1 MFWGNDTAISFPNLG
16 ITLNNVPRGF
26 TVFGFDIAFYGL
38 IIGIGM
44 LSGIL
49 IARSQAKR
57 TGQNPDFYLDFAIIA
72 IPLGVIGAR
81 LYSVIFEWEKY
92 TDDFWSIFN
101 LRQGGLA
108 IYGGVIAALLT
119 VLVFCKVKK
128 FSYGL
133 FADTGIFGLLLGQ
146 IIGRWGNFFNREC
159 FGNFTD
165 SFMAMRIDV
174 TDGALGT
181 VFKPAVI
188 PDELLAHMYEGKE
201 KALESIMEIRN
212 NIVTAADGHQYIQV
226 QPTFLYESLW
236 NLALLI
242 GILIYLPRKKFNG
255 EIVLMYLGGYGLG
268 RFFIE
273 GVRTDQ
279 LFLWNTSIAVS
290 QALSLVLFVA
300 AVALI
305 VVFRIRAAKGKIA
318 KFDSVAFFK
327 AYDEKHNSGKKNK
340 NDVTRAAEVV
350 DDIARAESAEAEA
363 ETEAETEA
371 EADKSG
377 EAAAEPVTDVDA
389 ADDGSAVAEK
399 EEKTVSEEQ

>member
-1 MFWGNDTAISFPNLG
+1 MFWGNDTSIIFPNLG
-16 ITLNNVPRGF
+16 INLNNVPRGF
-26 TVFGFDIAFYGL
+26 TVFDFNVAFYGL

-44 LSGIL
+44 IGGIL

-119 VLVFCKVKK
+119 VLVFCKIKK

-159 FGNFTD
+159 FGNYTD
-165 SFMAMRIDV
+165 SLLAMRIDV
-174 TDGALGT
+174 TDRSLWSI
-181 VFKPAVI
+181 FKPNVVS
-188 PDELLAHMYEGKE
+188 DDVLAAMYEGKE
-201 KALESIMEIRN
+201 KALSSIMEIRN
-212 NIVTAADGHQYIQV
+212 NIVTAADGNSYIQV

-242 GILIYLPRKKFNG
+242 GLLIYLPKKKFNG

-279 LFLWNTSIAVS
+279 LFLWNSGIAVS

-300 AVALI
+300 AVVLI

-318 KFDSVAFFK
+318 KFDSVAYFK
-327 AYDEKHNSGKKNK
+327 AYDEKHNTSRTKKNTK
-340 NDVTRAAEVV
+340 ARVAEVIG
-350 DDIARAESAEAEA
+350 DIAEAEKAEAEKAEAEKAEAEEAEA
-363 ETEAETEA
+363 EKADVEQAEAENAEA
-371 EADKSG
+371 EQTEADK
-377 EAAAEPVTDVDA
+377 
-389 ADDGSAVAEK
+389 
-399 EEKTVSEEQ
+399 

>member
-1 MFWGNDTAISFPNLG
+1 MFWGNDTTISFPKLG
-16 ITLNNVPRGF
+16 IYLKDVPRGF
-26 TVFGFDIAFYGL
+26 TVFGYNIAFYGL

-44 LSGIL
+44 ICGIL

-57 TGQNPDFYLDFAIIA
+57 TGQNPDFYLDFAIAA

-81 LYSVIFEWEKY
+81 IYSVIFEWEKY

-119 VLVFCKVKK
+119 VFFFCRIKK

-133 FADTGIFGLLLGQ
+133 FADTGIHGLILGQ

-159 FGNFTD
+159 FGGFTD

-174 TDGALGT
+174 TDRSLAS
-181 VFKPAVI
+181 VFKPGIVSN
-188 PDELLAHMYEGKE
+188 EMLANMYEGKE
-201 KALESIMEIRN
+201 KALAGIMEIRD

-236 NLALLI
+236 NLLLLI
-242 GILIYLPRKKFNG
+242 IMLIYLPKKKFNG
-255 EIVLMYLGGYGLG
+255 EIVLIYLAGYGLG

-279 LFLWNTSIAVS
+279 LFIWNTGIAAS
-290 QALSLVLFVA
+290 QALSLLLFIA
-300 AVALI
+300 AVILI
-305 VVFRIRAAKGKIA
+305 IVFRIRAAKGKIA
-318 KFDSVAFFK
+318 VFDYVTFFK
-327 AYDEKHNSGKKNK
+327 AYDEKHKTSKKGKNS
-340 NDVTRAAEVV
+340 VTRVAEVV
-350 DDIARAESAEAEA
+350 GDIAEAERA
-363 ETEAETEA
+363 EEEKLAEKEKSEEEKPVGKENPSEEEKTEEKE
-371 EADKSG
+371 K
-377 EAAAEPVTDVDA
+377 P
-389 ADDGSAVAEK
+389 EK
-399 EEKTVSEEQ
+399 EEKTTEREKTL

>member
-1 MFWGNDTAISFPNLG
+1 MTTGHLSGSAGDMFWGNDTSIIFPNLG
-16 ITLNNVPRGF
+16 ITLNGVPRGI
-26 TVFGFDIAFYGL
+26 TLFGFDIAFYGM

-57 TGQNPDFYLDFAIIA
+57 TGQNPDFYLDFAIMA

-81 LYSVIFEWEKY
+81 LYSVIFEWENY
-92 TDDFWSIFN
+92 TNDFWSIFN

-108 IYGGVIAALLT
+108 IYGGVIAALIT
-119 VLVFCKVKK
+119 VFVFCKIKK

-133 FADTGIFGLLLGQ
+133 FADTGISGLLLGQ

-159 FGNFTD
+159 FGNYTD

-174 TDGALGT
+174 ADRSLAS
-181 VFKPAVI
+181 VFKPGVVS
-188 PDELLAHMYEGKE
+188 DELLKTMYEGKE

-212 NIVTAADGHQYIQV
+212 NIVMGADGHSYIQV

-242 GILIYLPRKKFNG
+242 GILIYLPKKKFNG
-255 EIVLMYLGGYGLG
+255 EIVLIYLAGYGLG

-290 QALSLVLFVA
+290 QALSLILFVA

-305 VVFRIRAAKGKIA
+305 VIFRIRAAKGKIVP
-318 KFDSVAFFK
+318 FDSTAFFK
-327 AYDEKHNSGKKNK
+327 AYNEKQQKKTK
-340 NDVTRAAEVV
+340 KTVGSAPAAAASVKDDSNDVPNDGEIVGESFVPSETGENFPTVP
-350 DDIARAESAEAEA
+350 DDPVNYG
-363 ETEAETEA
+363 ETEQNE
-371 EADKSG
+371 
-377 EAAAEPVTDVDA
+377 
-389 ADDGSAVAEK
+389 
-399 EEKTVSEEQ
+399 

>member
-1 MFWGNDTAISFPNLG
+1 MFWGNSTAISFPNLG
-16 ITLNNVPRGF
+16 ITLDNVPRGI
-26 TVFGFDIAFYGL
+26 TVFGFDIAFYGM

-81 LYSVIFEWEKY
+81 LYSVIFEWENY
-92 TDDFWSIFN
+92 THDFWSIFN

-119 VLVFCKVKK
+119 VYVFCKVKK

-133 FADTGIFGLLLGQ
+133 FADTGIYGLLLGQ

-159 FGNFTD
+159 FGGYTD

-174 TDGALGT
+174 TDSSLSS
-181 VFKPAVI
+181 VFKPGVVS
-188 PDELLAHMYEGKE
+188 DELLKSMYEGKD
-201 KALESIMEIRN
+201 KALSSIMEIRN
-212 NIVTAADGHQYIQV
+212 NIVTAADGHSYIQV

-242 GILIYLPRKKFNG
+242 GILIYLPKKKFNG
-255 EIVLMYLGGYGLG
+255 EIVLIYLAGYGLG

-279 LFLWNTSIAVS
+279 LFLWNTGIAVS

-305 VVFRIRAAKGKIA
+305 IFFRIRAAKGKLVP
-318 KFDSVAFFK
+318 FDSVAFFK
-327 AYDEKHNSGKKNK
+327 RYNEKQQKTKKSEK
-340 NDVTRAAEVV
+340 NDATNAENTP
-350 DDIARAESAEAEA
+350 AEEA
-363 ETEAETEA
+363 
-371 EADKSG
+371 
-377 EAAAEPVTDVDA
+377 VA
-389 ADDGSAVAEK
+389 ADDDIDDEQKTAEYNLSTVEETQELPESQDSDVAVDSEDQEK
-399 EEKTVSEEQ
+399 QM

>member
-1 MFWGNDTAISFPNLG
+1 MFWGNDTAISFPKLG
-16 ITLNNVPRGF
+16 ITLNDVPRGF
-26 TVFGFDIAFYGL
+26 TVFGYNIAFYGL

-44 LSGIL
+44 ICGIL

-57 TGQNPDFYLDFAIIA
+57 TGQNPDFYLDFAIAA

-119 VLVFCKVKK
+119 VFFFCKIKK

-133 FADTGIFGLLLGQ
+133 FADTGISGLILGQ

-159 FGNFTD
+159 FGSFTD

-174 TDGALGT
+174 ADRSLAS
-181 VFKPAVI
+181 VFKPGVVSN
-188 PDELLAHMYEGKE
+188 EMLAGMYEGKE
-201 KALESIMEIRN
+201 KALAGIMEIRD
-212 NIVTAADGHQYIQV
+212 NIITAADGHQYIQV

-236 NLALLI
+236 NLLILI
-242 GILIYLPRKKFNG
+242 GILIYLPKKKFNG
-255 EIVLMYLGGYGLG
+255 EIVLIYLAGYGLG

-279 LFLWNTSIAVS
+279 LFLWNSGIAVS
-290 QALSLVLFVA
+290 QALSLALFVA
-300 AVALI
+300 AVALMI
-305 VVFRIRAAKGKIA
+305 IFRIRAAKGKIA
-318 KFDSVAFFK
+318 QFDSVAFFK
-327 AYDEKHNSGKKNK
+327 VYDEKHKTDKKDK
-340 NDVTRAAEVV
+340 NAVTRVAEVV
-350 DDIARAESAEAEA
+350 GDIAAAESAEAEA
-363 ETEAETEA
+363 EAEVGSEEAEDKTKAETE
-371 EADKSG
+371 
-377 EAAAEPVTDVDA
+377 
-389 ADDGSAVAEK
+389 DGSNGDGEIK
-399 EEKTVSEEQ
+399 DLGKT

>member
-1 MFWGNDTAISFPNLG
+1 MFWGNDTTIQFPNLG
-16 ITLNNVPRGF
+16 ITLNGVPRGI
-26 TVFGFDIAFYGL
+26 TVFGFDIAFYGM

-81 LYSVIFEWEKY
+81 LYSVIFEWENY
-92 TDDFWSIFN
+92 THDFWSIFN

-119 VLVFCKVKK
+119 VFVFCKVKK

-133 FADTGIFGLLLGQ
+133 FADTGISGLLLGQ

-159 FGNFTD
+159 FGNYTD

-174 TDGALGT
+174 TDRSLAS
-181 VFKPAVI
+181 VFKPGVVS
-188 PDELLAHMYEGKE
+188 DELLRSMYEGKD

-212 NIVTAADGHQYIQV
+212 NIVTGADGNSYIQV

-242 GILIYLPRKKFNG
+242 GILIYLPKKKFNG
-255 EIVLMYLGGYGLG
+255 EIVLIYLAGYGLG

-279 LFLWNTSIAVS
+279 LFIWNTGIAVS
-290 QALSLVLFVA
+290 QALSLVLFIA
-300 AVALI
+300 AVTLI
-305 VVFRIRAAKGKIA
+305 IVFRIRAAKGKIVA
-318 KFDSVAFFK
+318 FDSASFFK
-327 AYDEKHNSGKKNK
+327 VYNEKQNKKK
-340 NDVTRAAEVV
+340 SEV
-350 DDIARAESAEAEA
+350 
-363 ETEAETEA
+363 
-371 EADKSG
+371 K
-377 EAAAEPVTDVDA
+377 
-389 ADDGSAVAEK
+389 
-399 EEKTVSEEQ
+399 VSEETEQNDTQPVEETPDAERGDSDHSIEPQEGKDGGAETDE

>member
-1 MFWGNDTAISFPNLG
+1 MFWGNDTAISFPKLG
-16 ITLNNVPRGF
+16 ITLNDVPRGF
-26 TVFGFDIAFYGL
+26 TVFGYNIAFYGL

-44 LSGIL
+44 ICGIL

-57 TGQNPDFYLDFAIIA
+57 TGQNPDFYLDFAIAA

-119 VLVFCKVKK
+119 VFFFCKIKK

-133 FADTGIFGLLLGQ
+133 FADTGISGLILGQ

-159 FGNFTD
+159 FGSFTD

-174 TDGALGT
+174 ADRSLAS
-181 VFKPAVI
+181 VFKPGVVSN
-188 PDELLAHMYEGKE
+188 EMLAGMYEGKE
-201 KALESIMEIRN
+201 KALAGIMEIRD
-212 NIVTAADGHQYIQV
+212 NIITAADGHQYIQV

-236 NLALLI
+236 NLLILI
-242 GILIYLPRKKFNG
+242 GILIYLPKKKFNG
-255 EIVLMYLGGYGLG
+255 EIVLIYLAGYGLG

-279 LFLWNTSIAVS
+279 LFLWNSGIAVS
-290 QALSLVLFVA
+290 QALSLALFVV
-300 AVALI
+300 AVALMI
-305 VVFRIRAAKGKIA
+305 IFRIRAAKGKIA
-318 KFDSVAFFK
+318 QFDSVAFFK
-327 AYDEKHNSGKKNK
+327 VYDEKHKTDKKDK
-340 NDVTRAAEVV
+340 NAVTRVAEVV
-350 DDIARAESAEAEA
+350 GEIAAAESAEAEA
-363 ETEAETEA
+363 EAEVGSEEEAEDKTKAETE
-371 EADKSG
+371 
-377 EAAAEPVTDVDA
+377 
-389 ADDGSAVAEK
+389 DGSNGDGEIKDPGKA
-399 EEKTVSEEQ
+399 

>member
-1 MFWGNDTAISFPNLG
+1 MFWGNDTAISFPKLG
-16 ITLNNVPRGF
+16 ITLNDVPRGF
-26 TVFGFDIAFYGL
+26 TVFGYNIAFYGL

-44 LSGIL
+44 ICGIL

-57 TGQNPDFYLDFAIIA
+57 TGQNPDFYLDFAIAA

-119 VLVFCKVKK
+119 VFFFCKIKK

-133 FADTGIFGLLLGQ
+133 FADTGISGLILGQ

-159 FGNFTD
+159 FGSFTD

-174 TDGALGT
+174 ADRSLAS
-181 VFKPAVI
+181 VFKPGVVSN
-188 PDELLAHMYEGKE
+188 EMLAGMYEGKE
-201 KALESIMEIRN
+201 KALAGIMEIRD
-212 NIVTAADGHQYIQV
+212 NIITAADGHQYIQV

-236 NLALLI
+236 NLLILI
-242 GILIYLPRKKFNG
+242 GILIYLPKKKFNG
-255 EIVLMYLGGYGLG
+255 EIVLIYLAGYGLG

-279 LFLWNTSIAVS
+279 LFLWNSGIAVS
-290 QALSLVLFVA
+290 QALSLALFVA
-300 AVALI
+300 AVALMI
-305 VVFRIRAAKGKIA
+305 IFRIRAAKGKIA
-318 KFDSVAFFK
+318 QFDSVAFFK
-327 AYDEKHNSGKKNK
+327 AYDEKHKTDKKDK
-340 NDVTRAAEVV
+340 NAVTRVAEVV
-350 DDIARAESAEAEA
+350 GDIAAAESAEAEA
-363 ETEAETEA
+363 ETEVGSEEAEDKTKTETE
-371 EADKSG
+371 
-377 EAAAEPVTDVDA
+377 
-389 ADDGSAVAEK
+389 DGSNGDGEIK
-399 EEKTVSEEQ
+399 DPGKT

>member
-1 MFWGNDTAISFPNLG
+1 MFWGNDTSIIFPNLG
-16 ITLNNVPRGF
+16 IELNNVPRGF
-26 TVFGFDIAFYGL
+26 TVFGFNVAFYGL

-57 TGQNPDFYLDFAIIA
+57 TGQNPDFYLDFALIA

-119 VLVFCKVKK
+119 VLVFCKIKK

-159 FGNFTD
+159 FGNYTD
-165 SFMAMRIDV
+165 SLFAMRIDV
-174 TDGALGT
+174 TDRSLWSI
-181 VFKPAVI
+181 FKPAVI
-188 PDELLAHMYEGKE
+188 PDEVLSAMYEGKE
-201 KALESIMEIRN
+201 KALSSIMEIRN
-212 NIVTAADGHQYIQV
+212 NIVTAADGNSYIQV
-226 QPTFLYESLW
+226 QPTFLYESIW

-242 GILIYLPRKKFNG
+242 GLLIYLPKKKFNG

-279 LFLWNTSIAVS
+279 LFLWNSGIAVS

-300 AVALI
+300 AVTLI
-305 VVFRIRAAKGKIA
+305 VIFRIRAAKGKIA
-318 KFDSVAFFK
+318 MFDSVAFFK
-327 AYDEKHNSGKKNK
+327 AYDEKHNTKKTKKNT
-340 NDVTRAAEVV
+340 NARVAEVV
-350 DDIARAESAEAEA
+350 GDIAEAEKA
-363 ETEAETEA
+363 EGDRVLAENTETEKVESEQAGADIQDTGDASSENAATEN
-371 EADKSG
+371 
-377 EAAAEPVTDVDA
+377 
-389 ADDGSAVAEK
+389 
-399 EEKTVSEEQ
+399 EKTDK

>member
-1 MFWGNDTAISFPNLG
+1 MFWGNSTAISFPKLG
-16 ITLNNVPRGF
+16 ITLENVPRGI
-26 TVFGFDIAFYGL
+26 TVFGFDIAFYGM

-81 LYSVIFEWEKY
+81 LYSVIFEWENY
-92 TDDFWSIFN
+92 THDFWSIFN

-119 VLVFCKVKK
+119 VFVFCKVKK

-133 FADTGIFGLLLGQ
+133 FADTGISGLLLGQ

-159 FGNFTD
+159 FGGYTD

-174 TDGALGT
+174 TDSSLSS
-181 VFKPAVI
+181 VFKPGVVS
-188 PDELLAHMYEGKE
+188 DELLKSMYEGKD
-201 KALESIMEIRN
+201 KALSSIMEIRN
-212 NIVTAADGHQYIQV
+212 NIVTAADGHSYIQV

-242 GILIYLPRKKFNG
+242 GILIYLPKKKFNG
-255 EIVLMYLGGYGLG
+255 EIVLIYLAGYGLG

-279 LFLWNTSIAVS
+279 LFLWNSSIAVS

-305 VVFRIRAAKGKIA
+305 VFFRIRAAKGKLVP
-318 KFDSVAFFK
+318 FDSATFFK
-327 AYDEKHNSGKKNK
+327 IYNEKQQKKSK
-340 NDVTRAAEVV
+340 KS
-350 DDIARAESAEAEA
+350 AESATVA
-363 ETEAETEA
+363 ETSVEEKSDASSDSLDSGDNPEPPETE
-371 EADKSG
+371 EDTPVVP
-377 EAAAEPVTDVDA
+377 EDPVTPEETEV
-389 ADDGSAVAEK
+389 K
-399 EEKTVSEEQ
+399 ESETKKSE

>member
-1 MFWGNDTAISFPNLG
+1 MFWGNSTAISFPNLG
-16 ITLNNVPRGF
+16 ITLENVPRGI
-26 TVFGFDIAFYGL
+26 TVFGFDIAFYGM

-81 LYSVIFEWEKY
+81 LYSVIFEWENY
-92 TDDFWSIFN
+92 AHDFWSIFN

-119 VLVFCKVKK
+119 VFVFCKVKK

-133 FADTGIFGLLLGQ
+133 FADTGISGLLLGQ

-159 FGNFTD
+159 FGNYTD
-165 SFMAMRIDV
+165 SFMGMRIDG
-174 TDGALGT
+174 TDRSLAS
-181 VFKPAVI
+181 VFKPGVVS
-188 PDELLAHMYEGKE
+188 DEILRNMYEGKE
-201 KALESIMEIRN
+201 KALASIMEIRN
-212 NIVTAADGHQYIQV
+212 NIVLGADGHSYIQV

-242 GILIYLPRKKFNG
+242 GILIYLPKKKFNG
-255 EIVLMYLGGYGLG
+255 EIVLIYLAGYGLG

-279 LFLWNTSIAVS
+279 LFIWNTGIAVS

-300 AVALI
+300 AIALI
-305 VVFRIRAAKGKIA
+305 ILFRIRAAKGKIA
-318 KFDSVAFFK
+318 SFDYISFFK
-327 AYDEKHNSGKKNK
+327 VYDEKNNTGKKGK
-340 NDVTRAAEVV
+340 KAVTRVAEVV
-350 DDIARAESAEAEA
+350 SDIAEAESAEAEA
-363 ETEAETEA
+363 ANKEAEESETPTEQTN
-371 EADKSG
+371 EKK
-377 EAAAEPVTDVDA
+377 TD
-389 ADDGSAVAEK
+389 SNE
-399 EEKTVSEEQ
+399 

>member
-1 MFWGNDTAISFPNLG
+1 MFWGNSTAISFPNLG
-16 ITLNNVPRGF
+16 ITLDNVPRGI
-26 TVFGFDIAFYGL
+26 TVFGFDIAFYGM

-81 LYSVIFEWEKY
+81 LYSVIFEWENY
-92 TDDFWSIFN
+92 THDFWSIFN

-119 VLVFCKVKK
+119 VFVFCKVKK

-133 FADTGIFGLLLGQ
+133 FADTGIYGLLLGQ

-159 FGNFTD
+159 FGGYTD

-174 TDGALGT
+174 TDSSLSS
-181 VFKPAVI
+181 VFKPGVVS
-188 PDELLAHMYEGKE
+188 DELLKSMYEGKD
-201 KALESIMEIRN
+201 KALSSIMEIRN
-212 NIVTAADGHQYIQV
+212 NIVTAADGHSYIQV

-242 GILIYLPRKKFNG
+242 GILIYLPKKKFNG
-255 EIVLMYLGGYGLG
+255 EIVLIYLAGYGLG

-279 LFLWNTSIAVS
+279 LFLWNTGIAVS

-305 VVFRIRAAKGKIA
+305 VFFRIRAAKGKLVP
-318 KFDSVAFFK
+318 FDSAAFFK
-327 AYDEKHNSGKKNK
+327 LYNEKQQKKTKKSEKTGATN
-340 NDVTRAAEVV
+340 A
-350 DDIARAESAEAEA
+350 DDTPTEEA
-363 ETEAETEA
+363 
-371 EADKSG
+371 
-377 EAAAEPVTDVDA
+377 VA
-389 ADDGSAVAEK
+389 ADDAQSDLSTVENNQELPESQDPDVPVDSENQEK
-399 EEKTVSEEQ
+399 QM

>member
-1 MFWGNDTAISFPNLG
+1 MFWGNDTAISFPKLG
-16 ITLNNVPRGF
+16 ITLNDVPRGF
-26 TVFGFDIAFYGL
+26 TVFGYNIAFYGL

-44 LSGIL
+44 ICGIL

-57 TGQNPDFYLDFAIIA
+57 TGQNPDFYLDFAIAA

-119 VLVFCKVKK
+119 VFFFCKIKK

-133 FADTGIFGLLLGQ
+133 FADTGISGLILGQ

-159 FGNFTD
+159 FGSFTD

-174 TDGALGT
+174 ADRSLAS
-181 VFKPAVI
+181 VFKPGVVSN
-188 PDELLAHMYEGKE
+188 EMLAGMYEGKE
-201 KALESIMEIRN
+201 KALAGIMEIRD
-212 NIVTAADGHQYIQV
+212 NIITAADGHQYIQV

-236 NLALLI
+236 NLLILI
-242 GILIYLPRKKFNG
+242 GILIYLPKKKFNG
-255 EIVLMYLGGYGLG
+255 EIVLIYLAGYGLG

-279 LFLWNTSIAVS
+279 LFLWNSGIAVS
-290 QALSLVLFVA
+290 QALSLALFVA
-300 AVALI
+300 AVALMI
-305 VVFRIRAAKGKIA
+305 IFRIRAAKGKIA

-327 AYDEKHNSGKKNK
+327 AYDEKHKTDKKDK
-340 NDVTRAAEVV
+340 NAVTRVAEVV
-350 DDIARAESAEAEA
+350 GDIAAAESAEAEA
-363 ETEAETEA
+363 EAEVGSEEEAEDKTKTET
-371 EADKSG
+371 E
-377 EAAAEPVTDVDA
+377 
-389 ADDGSAVAEK
+389 DGSNGDK
-399 EEKTVSEEQ
+399 EIKDPGKA